1 MDASGSGAIVR
12 RLAATATYVTAT
24 VAVIVM
30 LFPLFWM
37 MSLSFRADTE
47 QFVIPPTLLPA
58 EPVVGNYT
66 RLLQET
72 NFGWY
77 VWNSLVIATAT
88 VVFTLTI
95 ACPGAYALTRF
106 SFLAR
111 PVFATGIL
119 FIYMFPPM
127 FLGIPLFV
135 IFSSLKLTNS
145 FVGLVLAHTTFAL
158 PFLLWML
165 RDFFLAIPRE
175 LEEAALVDGCS
186 RPGALWR
193 VVLPLARPGLIA
205 AGIFAFILSWNDYV
219 YALILMTSE
228 SRKTI
233 TVGLSLFVESTTI
246 EPGLMTAGGVLVT
259 VPVLV
264 LFMFVQRYLVQGLA
278 AGAIR

>member
-1 MDASGSGAIVR
+1 VR

-119 FIYMFPPM
+119 FIYMFPPI

-186 RPGALWR
+186 RPGALRR

>member
-1 MDASGSGAIVR
+1 
-12 RLAATATYVTAT
+12 
-24 VAVIVM
+24 
-30 LFPLFWM
+30 
-37 MSLSFRADTE
+37 
-47 QFVIPPTLLPA
+47 
-58 EPVVGNYT
+58 
-66 RLLQET
+66 
-72 NFGWY
+72 
-77 VWNSLVIATAT
+77 
-88 VVFTLTI
+88 
-95 ACPGAYALTRF
+95 
-106 SFLAR
+106 
-111 PVFATGIL
+111 
-119 FIYMFPPM
+119 MFPPI

-186 RPGALWR
+186 RPGALRR

>member
-1 MDASGSGAIVR
+1 VR
-12 RLAATATYVTAT
+12 RLATPATYGAAILAVVVT
-24 VAVIVM
+24 V
-30 LFPLFWM
+30 FPLGWM
-37 MSLSFRADTE
+37 ASLSFRADTE
-47 QFVIPPTLLPA
+47 QFVVPPTLLPVR
-58 EPVVGNYT
+58 PVVTNYV
-66 RLLQET
+66 RLLQDT
-72 NFGWY
+72 NFPRY
-77 VWNSLVIATAT
+77 VGNSLVVATAT
-88 VVFTLTI
+88 VLLALAI
-95 ACPGAYALTRF
+95 ASPGAYALTRF
-106 SFLAR
+106 PFLMR
-111 PVFATGIL
+111 PALASAIL
-119 FIYMFPPM
+119 FIYMFPPI

-135 IFSSLKLTNS
+135 IFTALGLTNTYL
-145 FVGLVLAHTTFAL
+145 GLILAHTTFAL

-165 RDFFLAIPRE
+165 RDFFRAIPRE

-186 RPGALWR
+186 RASALGR

-233 TVGLSLFVESTTI
+233 TVGISLFVESTTI

-264 LFMFVQRYLVQGLA
+264 LFVFVQRHLVPGLG